1 MFVVEKSS
9 QERVVGGTEQ
19 SWCRAVSAGTGIT
32 VLALQLKSNTAAADP
47 SVLRPLL
54 NTILDAHPVLR
65 SKLHYSATKKAFSF
79 TTPPTSQIQIQP
91 LDKSSTLHLL
101 PSLSDP
107 DSPLP
112 PLQLIL
118 EHELSN
124 NLPWAN
130 PALFPPSGVDLVFA
144 TVYAL
149 PDARHVVA
157 LRFHTAVCDRTTAES
172 LLSELVGAAEGG
184 IQNQGEG
191 SFGIEDVMPV
201 AKSKKKLWAHG
212 LDVLGYS
219 FNSFRLTNIKF
230 KDVKAP
236 RTSRV
241 LRLRISRS
249 HTSRILEGCNS
260 AGIKLCGVLTA
271 AGLIAAAH
279 SSDDN
284 HKNKYGVVTLTD
296 CRSILNSPLSSHHFG
311 FYHSAVLNV
320 HKVNGGEKLWDLA
333 KTSYTE
339 FANSKKCNKHFSDMA
354 DLNFLMCKALEN
366 PSLTSSSALR
376 SSMIT
381 VFEEPVVVHDTLLH
395 RQSMGMEDFVGCSSV
410 HGVGPSIAF
419 FDTIIEG
426 QLDCV
431 CVYPSPLH
439 SREQM
444 QEILDHI
451 KRLLI
456 EAAYS
461 SLSTIS

>member
-1 MFVVEKSS
+1 MLVVETPK
-9 QERVVGGTEQ
+9 ERVARGTEQ

-32 VLALQLKSNTAAADP
+32 VLALQLSADP

-65 SKLHYSATKKAFSF
+65 SKLHYSTTKRAFSF
-79 TTPPTSQIQIQP
+79 TTPPTSQIQIQL
-91 LDKSSTLHLL
+91 LDRSSTLHLL

-112 PLQLIL
+112 PLQLVL

-124 NLPWAN
+124 NLAWAN
-130 PALFPPSGVDLVFA
+130 PALFPPSGADLLFA

-149 PDARHVVA
+149 PHAKHVIA
-157 LRFHTAVCDRTTAES
+157 LRLHTAVCDRTTAES
-172 LLSELVGAAEGG
+172 LLNELVGAAGG
-184 IQNQGEG
+184 IHNQGEG
-191 SFGIEDVMPV
+191 SFGIEDVMPL

-219 FNSFRLTNIKF
+219 FSSFRLTNLKF
-230 KDVKAP
+230 KDVKGP

-241 LRLRISRS
+241 VRLRISRS
-249 HTSRILEGCNS
+249 HTSRILDDCNS

-279 SSDDN
+279 SSSN
-284 HKNKYGVVTLTD
+284 HKNKYGVVTLMD
-296 CRSILNSPLSSHHFG
+296 CRSILDSPLSRHHFG

-366 PSLTSSSALR
+366 PSLTASSALR
-376 SSMIT
+376 SSVIT

-395 RQSMGMEDFVGCSSV
+395 RQTIGIEDFVGCSSV

-426 QLDCV
+426 ELDCA

-456 EAAYS
+456 EVTYS